1 VHDGVRQSA
10 DVLLCATPT
19 TTTLSSL
26 VHPQEELCGAMGE
39 QGRGSSTD
47 LCFLKLVLPVPQMD
61 AGKGKPVLTP
71 GQNKCMV
78 PETSLLP

>member
-1 VHDGVRQSA
+1 
-10 DVLLCATPT
+10 
-19 TTTLSSL
+19 
-26 VHPQEELCGAMGE
+26 MGE

-47 LCFLKLVLPVPQMD
+47 LCFLKLVLLIPQMD

-71 GQNKCMV
+71 GQSKCMV